1 VSRRLGYTVSS
12 WANFGVAVA
21 GVGGALVG
29 WAVLSL
35 VLMYVLDRRA
45 GHGSMYH
52 AARHVER
59 FSPNAVTSI
68 LLGIGGATFFAKH
81 GGGLYWLLPTVA
93 VSLLGGVLNAWVFL
107 VSDD

>member
-1 VSRRLGYTVSS
+1 LVLVAPQSDTALG
-12 WANFGVAVA
+12 
-21 GVGGALVG
+21 LELIG
-29 WAVLSL
+29 WAALSL
-35 VLMYVLDRRA
+35 VLMFVLDRRA
-45 GHGSMYH
+45 GHGSSHH
-52 AARHVER
+52 AARHVEQ

-68 LLGIGGATFFAKH
+68 LLGIGGATFLAKH